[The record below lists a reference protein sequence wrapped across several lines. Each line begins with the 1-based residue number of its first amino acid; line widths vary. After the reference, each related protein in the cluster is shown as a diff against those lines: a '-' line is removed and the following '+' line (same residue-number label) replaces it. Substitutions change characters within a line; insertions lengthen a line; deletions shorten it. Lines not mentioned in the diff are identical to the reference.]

1 MARWLDVVVGLIH
14 TCITVVYTLA
24 VSHADKYPCAN
35 IEHKRAH
42 STHKSNHNLMI
53 IKPQQQQIN
62 SSNSP
67 KFYMHAHSWI
77 KCYAWNYH
85 DRRTR
90 QKRNQTLPDSISL
103 LHWFSHFTIKEKV
116 YEKNCAPPVCGILI
130 WWMRFGLPCLAIFCL
145 LALLFILPFS
155 PHKASVF
162 NS

>member
-1 MARWLDVVVGLIH
+1 MDSTAVAMAIKMLWIIHWNLRLKIYIYIHYRSHSMARWLDVVVRLIH

-85 DRRTR
+85 DRRTAR
-90 QKRNQTLPDSISL
+90 NGTKRCPIVFQFCIGFPISQ
-103 LHWFSHFTIKEKV
+103 
-116 YEKNCAPPVCGILI
+116 
-130 WWMRFGLPCLAIFCL
+130 
-145 LALLFILPFS
+145 
-155 PHKASVF
+155 
-162 NS
+162 

>member
-1 MARWLDVVVGLIH
+1 MAIKMLWIIHWNLRLKIYIYISTIALIPWLRWLDVVVGLIH

-85 DRRTR
+85 DRRTA
-90 QKRNQTLPDSISL
+90 RNGTKHGLITNIFTLVFPISKY
-103 LHWFSHFTIKEKV
+103 IEKTV
-116 YEKNCAPPVCGILI
+116 RHHCVA
-130 WWMRFGLPCLAIFCL
+130 F
-145 LALLFILPFS
+145 
-155 PHKASVF
+155 
-162 NS
+162 